1 VLHGVSLK
9 WRSANDGQANM
20 RCIIVDDEPLA
31 LELLADNIKQ
41 VERLE
46 LVASCRSAAHAMQV
60 LQTEQIDLIFCDIQ
74 MPGISGLQLIKSLVQ
89 RPMVI
94 FITAYNQFAVEGFD
108 LDVLDYLLKPV
119 PVERFLR
126 ACNKALH
133 LFDVQSRPAL
143 TERSNS
149 RDHLFVYAD
158 YNLVRLNFGDIT
170 YIEGL
175 KDYVKLHRSGTA
187 KPVLSRIT
195 IKALEEQLPGD
206 QFFRT
211 HKSYIVNLGYV
222 QSVRKGRIKL
232 DDAEVPYTDNYK
244 DVVSRMTGKAF

>member
-1 VLHGVSLK
+1 MK
-9 WRSANDGQANM
+9 
-20 RCIIVDDEPLA
+20 CIIIDDEPLA

-41 VERLE
+41 VPRLQ
-46 LVASCRSAAHAMQV
+46 LVASCRSAAQAMEILHV
-60 LQTEQIDLIFCDIQ
+60 ETVDLVFCDIQ
-74 MPGISGLQLIKSLVQ
+74 MPGISGLQFVKSLPQ
-89 RPMVI
+89 KPMVI
-94 FITAYNQFAVEGFD
+94 FITAYHEFAMDGFE
-108 LDVLDYLLKPV
+108 LDVVDYLLKPV
-119 PVERFLR
+119 PLERFLK

-133 LFDVQSRPAL
+133 LYDIQNKPVAIAP
-143 TERSNS
+143 EPN

-158 YNLVRLNFGDIT
+158 YNLIRINHGEIT

-175 KDYVKLHRSGTA
+175 KDYVKLHRNGIA

-195 IKALEEQLPGD
+195 IKALEEQLPAH

-232 DDAEVPYTDNYK
+232 EDAEVPYTDNYRE
-244 DVVSRMTGKAF
+244 VISRMTGKTI

>member
-1 VLHGVSLK
+1 MLARV
-9 WRSANDGQANM
+9 DM
-20 RCIIVDDEPLA
+20 RCIIIDDEPLA

-41 VERLE
+41 VPRLQ
-46 LVASCRSAAHAMQV
+46 LVASCRSAAQAMEILHAETV
-60 LQTEQIDLIFCDIQ
+60 DLVFCDIQ
-74 MPGISGLQLIKSLVQ
+74 MPGISGLQFVKSLPQ
-89 RPMVI
+89 KPMVI
-94 FITAYNQFAVEGFD
+94 FITAYHEFAMDGFE
-108 LDVLDYLLKPV
+108 LDVVDYLLKPV
-119 PVERFLR
+119 PLERFLK

-133 LFDVQSRPAL
+133 LHDIQKKPLAAA
-143 TERSNS
+143 TEPN

-158 YNLVRLNFGDIT
+158 YNLIRINHGEIT

-175 KDYVKLHRSGTA
+175 KDYVKLHRNGIA

-195 IKALEEQLPGD
+195 IKALEEQLPAH

-232 DDAEVPYTDNYK
+232 EDAEVPYTDNYRE
-244 DVVSRMTGKAF
+244 VISRMTGKTI